1 MPREVA
7 EIFSMSRSGVI
18 KWIRE
23 GKIKAL
29 EINSENRHIVSK
41 YLENN
46 IDKEKHDN
54 AKALGKKLYELRE
67 ILQDIL

>member
-46 IDKEKHDN
+46 IDKEKYDN